1 MEITFQ
7 SHHASVAE
15 RTRQRAAQGV
25 AKLARR
31 LPRVVAAVVRFEEDG
46 PVRRVEIVLQAARG
60 RVLVAEG
67 KARYYGPAVA
77 AALAHLEAQARSA
90 RRPPKARARKAARA

>member
-7 SHHASVAE
+7 SHHASVGE
-15 RTRQRAAQGV
+15 RTRQRAARGV
-25 AKLARR
+25 EKLARR

-46 PVRRVEIVLQAARG
+46 PVRRVEVVLHAARG

-90 RRPPKARARKAARA
+90 RRPPKTRARKSVRV